1 MSLATKGLFGGNP
14 QTVYQTPID
23 IVMLQYNYMV
33 FMNEYEETEMII
45 NTPEENN

>member
-1 MSLATKGLFGGNP
+1 MSLASKGLFGGNP
-14 QTVYQTPID
+14 LNVYNTPID

-45 NTPEENN
+45 NTPDED